1 MPGSDA
7 APDAPT
13 VVLEPWNGPWDPHD
27 PDANFKEDVA
37 AHRHLDPLE
46 TLRGLSAHTSI
57 PVGALARYVLARY
70 AVSGSE
76 GLLHLGSSTV
86 ERMWTICERAQTDG
100 SAQARLDALDQL
112 TAIVSWLRVPL
123 HEPGRST

>member
-1 MPGSDA
+1 MTEP
-7 APDAPT
+7 APPSIT
-13 VVLEPWNGPWDPHD
+13 LEAWNGPWDPDD

-37 AHRHLDPLE
+37 AHRLVDPLE
-46 TLRGLSAHTSI
+46 TLRGLSEHTAI

-86 ERMWTICERAQTDG
+86 ERMWGICRRAREDG
-100 SAQARLDALDQL
+100 TESARLDALEQL
-112 TAIVSWLRVPL
+112 TAMISWLRVPL
-123 HEPGRST
+123 DEPDGST